1 MAKQPTSNDVL
12 TPMLRQYMQIKDQYP
27 DSILFFRL
35 GDFYEMF
42 YDDAKI
48 ASHILD
54 ITLTSRN
61 KNSANPVPLC
71 GIPYHSVEPY
81 IAKLLESGK
90 KIAICDQIEDPKF
103 SKGIVKRDVTRVIT
117 PGVVAD
123 GLGLN
128 SSSDNFLVGLVVD
141 ENRWGI
147 AICDI
152 STGLFQATEFD
163 STEVLFEELL
173 RIGAKELLID
183 SGLTD
188 GSGLSLLLKEKLPKT
203 LISRYPF
210 KLNSEEINLDGL
222 DTGEKFAERYP
233 MAARAASY
241 TLSYLRE
248 TQKSSLGQITSIQ
261 PYEIASVMRLDES
274 TMRNL
279 ELTKTLLE
287 GDREGSLL
295 STIDRTSTAVGARKL
310 RRWLLYP
317 LRTPSKIDERLDAVE
332 RIMTEP
338 EFLRS
343 MPQIMTEIYDLERI
357 TGRVGAGAANARDLI
372 ALKGSLEAVMELK
385 SLIKGTDGLLGNLQ
399 KSIDTCENL
408 VAEIGSMI
416 VDEPPFSL
424 RDGGLIKGG
433 VSQELDE
440 LLEIVSGG
448 KSYIAKL
455 ESKEKR
461 ETGINSLKVR
471 FNKVFGYYLEVT
483 HAHRDKVPNYYI
495 RKQTLT
501 NAERYITPEL
511 KEYEEKVLGA
521 EEKVKALE
529 YEIFS
534 QLREEVAKAI
544 PKLQRTADAVASID
558 VLLSFARLAAESD
571 YCRPTVDDSS
581 VIDIKEGRHPII
593 ERLNPLDRFIPNDA
607 YMDADES
614 RFMMITGP
622 NMAGKSTVMRQ
633 TALVVLM
640 AQIGSFVPATNA
652 RIGTVDRIFT
662 RVGASDA
669 LSKGQST
676 FMVEMAEASTILRD
690 ATQKSL
696 IIIDEI
702 GRGTSTFDGLAIAW
716 AVAEDIHDR
725 IQSRTMFATHYH
737 ELTEL
742 ALTKSGIRNM
752 QIAVKEWSDNIVFL
766 RKLVP
771 GGTSRSYGIQVAKLA
786 GLPEAVIERA
796 GEVLG
801 NLESSEFDEVGRPR
815 LATHHTD
822 EQSED
827 APAQFQLFT
836 KAVPSEVVSKL
847 EAVDTASITPLE
859 ALNILHELKVKIL
872 S

>member
-1 MAKQPTSNDVL
+1 MVMKSSPNDAS
-12 TPMLRQYMQIKDQYP
+12 TPMLRQYKQIKEQYP

-48 ASHILD
+48 ASNILD

-61 KNSANPVPLC
+61 KNDANPVPLC
-71 GIPYHSVEPY
+71 GVPYHSVEPY
-81 IAKLLESGK
+81 VAKLLENGK
-90 KIAICDQIEDPKF
+90 KVAICDQIEDPKF
-103 SKGIVKRDVTRVIT
+103 AKGIVKRDVTRVVT

-123 GLGLN
+123 GLGLEA
-128 SSSDNFLVGLVVD
+128 SSNNFLTSVVVEGD
-141 ENRWGI
+141 SIGI

-152 STGLFQATEFD
+152 STGLFQATEFS
-163 STEVLFEELL
+163 STGILIEELL
-173 RIGAKELLID
+173 RIDPKELLID
-183 SGLTD
+183 HGMDANSEQFA
-188 GSGLSLLLKEKLPKT
+188 LLREKLPNALIT
-203 LISRYPF
+203 LQSLDTASEPMDIST
-210 KLNSEEINLDGL
+210 LDGGADL
-222 DTGEKFAERYP
+222 DGVYP
-233 MAARAASY
+233 LAVKAASY
-241 TLSYLRE
+241 VTSYLRK
-248 TQKSSLGQITSIQ
+248 TQKGSLNQITSIQ
-261 PYEIASVMRLDES
+261 PYEISSIMRLDES

-279 ELTKTLLE
+279 ELTRTLLSGE
-287 GDREGSLL
+287 REGSLL
-295 STIDRTSTAVGARKL
+295 STIDRTCTAVGARKL
-310 RRWLLYP
+310 KRWLIYP
-317 LRTPSKIDERLDAVE
+317 LRDPAKINERLDAVE
-332 RIMTEP
+332 EIVNEP

-357 TGRVGAGAANARDLI
+357 TGRVGAGVANARDLI
-372 ALKGSLEAVMELK
+372 ALKGSLEATRELK
-385 SLIKGTDGLLGNLQ
+385 SLIKGTDGLLGNLHD
-399 KSIDTCENL
+399 SMDTCDDL
-408 VAEIGSMI
+408 IAEINSKVM
-416 VDEPPFSL
+416 DEPPFSL
-424 RDGGLIKGG
+424 RDGGLIKRG
-433 VSQELDE
+433 VSPELDE

-455 ESKEKR
+455 ESKEKA
-461 ETGINSLKVR
+461 ETGISSLKVR

-483 HAHRDKVPNYYI
+483 HTHRDKVPDHYI

-534 QLREEVAKAI
+534 LLRDRVADSI
-544 PKLQRTADAVASID
+544 PKLQRTADSIASID

-571 YCRPTVDDSS
+571 YCRPIVDDSS
-581 VIDIKEGRHPII
+581 IIDIKDGRHPII
-593 ERLNPLDRFIPNDA
+593 EKLNPLERFIPNDS
-607 YMDADES
+607 YLDDDEN
-614 RFMMITGP
+614 RFLMITGP

-633 TALVVLM
+633 TALIVLM
-640 AQIGSFVPATNA
+640 AQIGCFVPATRA

-676 FMVEMAEASTILRD
+676 FMVEMAEASMILRD
-690 ATQKSL
+690 ASQRSL

-725 IQSRTMFATHYH
+725 IRSKTMFATHYH

-766 RKLVP
+766 RKLIP

-786 GLPEAVIERA
+786 GLPGTVIERA
-796 GEVLG
+796 GEVLE
-801 NLESSEFDEVGRPR
+801 NLESGEFDEVGRPR
-815 LATHHTD
+815 LATHHTKD
-822 EQSED
+822 QPED
-827 APAQFQLFT
+827 GPAQFQLFT
-836 KAVPSEVVSKL
+836 KPVPSEVVAKL
-847 EAVDTASITPLE
+847 EGLDTATITPLE
-859 ALNILHELKVKIL
+859 AINLLHELKGKI
-872 S
+872 